1 MSKTFPVFL
10 TLLLCAAAILPAAA
24 QSTSPINGVFDY
36 DKAKKVVKNINNIR
50 QSQGLRPLKMDASLT
65 EAAMLRA
72 AELAFQREGN
82 GLYNANTS
90 RPNGGSEVM
99 FLEEQCP
106 TLNSAGGLGF
116 ACAIH
121 PFTDIGPI
129 VKALNQKDRA
139 GGSYL
144 KSSRQSIGC
153 GAFLS
158 PDGYYSWIIYL
169 ASAAATKTEI
179 PSGQW
184 TVDVA
189 IARKEGERTH
199 VVSRTKSDTDLTPT
213 SFEVTGHFN
222 YDKAMEVMELVN
234 KERSRRGLKPYFF
247 DSTLT
252 ELAMIRSAEMKGTET
267 MSHVRPNGGY
277 VNIINPF
284 FEVLVINYSPSKGEN
299 VGFGQETA
307 EEVMNAW
314 MNSPGHC
321 AAIISKDFTCMGA
334 GEFDGYWTQLFMTPK
349 PGSKLVRVKKSSP
362 HVEEVTVRVAL
373 TRDAEESKVLKRKR
387 QQR

>member
-1 MSKTFPVFL
+1 MSKTTSVL
-10 TLLLCAAAILPAAA
+10 LAILLCAAAILPAAA
-24 QSTSPINGVFDY
+24 QSTSTIAGVFDY
-36 DKAKKVVKNINNIR
+36 DKAKQVVKNINNIR
-50 QSQGLRPLKMDASLT
+50 QSQGLRPLRMDASLT

-72 AELAFQREGN
+72 AELVYQREEN
-82 GLYNANTS
+82 GLYDANKP

-116 ACAIH
+116 ACPIH

-169 ASAAATKTEI
+169 ASAVATKTEI

-189 IARKEGERTH
+189 IARK
-199 VVSRTKSDTDLTPT
+199 
-213 SFEVTGHFN
+213 
-222 YDKAMEVMELVN
+222 A
-234 KERSRRGLKPYFF
+234 
-247 DSTLT
+247 
-252 ELAMIRSAEMKGTET
+252 
-267 MSHVRPNGGY
+267 
-277 VNIINPF
+277 
-284 FEVLVINYSPSKGEN
+284 
-299 VGFGQETA
+299 
-307 EEVMNAW
+307 
-314 MNSPGHC
+314 
-321 AAIISKDFTCMGA
+321 
-334 GEFDGYWTQLFMTPK
+334 
-349 PGSKLVRVKKSSP
+349 
-362 HVEEVTVRVAL
+362 
-373 TRDAEESKVLKRKR
+373 LKRLMFL
-387 QQR
+387 QTNS

>member
-1 MSKTFPVFL
+1 MSKTFPI
-10 TLLLCAAAILPAAA
+10 LLAILLYAAAILPAAA
-24 QSTSPINGVFDY
+24 QSTSSINGVFDY

-50 QSQGLRPLKMDASLT
+50 QSQGLRSLKMDASLT

-72 AELAFQREGN
+72 AELACQREGN
-82 GLYNANTS
+82 GLYNANTP
-90 RPNGGSEVM
+90 RPNSGSEGM
-99 FLEEQCP
+99 LLEEQCP
-106 TLNSAGGLGF
+106 SLNFAGDLGF

-121 PFTDIGPI
+121 PFTDIGSI
-129 VKALNQKDRA
+129 VKALNQKNRA

-144 KSSRQSIGC
+144 KSSRQSVGC

-158 PDGYYSWIIYL
+158 PDGFYSWTIYL
-169 ASAAATKTEI
+169 TSAAATKTDI

-184 TVDVA
+184 TVDIA
-189 IARKEGERTH
+189 IALKENERTQ
-199 VVSRTKSDTDLTPT
+199 VLSRTKSDTDLTPT

-234 KERSRRGLKPYFF
+234 QERSRRGLKPYFF

-284 FEVLVINYSPSKGEN
+284 FEVLDYSPSKGEN
-299 VGFGQETA
+299 IGFGQETA
-307 EEVMNAW
+307 EEVVNAW
-314 MNSPGHC
+314 LNSPGHC

-373 TRDAEESKVLKRKR
+373 TRDGEESRVLKRKKVD
-387 QQR
+387 